1 VETDERELGL
11 LGEDGLQ
18 ERLFVL
24 CGNALVLG
32 DEDMLQGIVDNGGG
46 LEEAEADLRVCPLV
60 CGKGVEVGC
69 DRLNADHNE
78 LCRRGIKCEV
88 LKDGIEALLDLVDCI
103 DNSFNIT
110 KKATNNK

>member
-1 VETDERELGL
+1 MEADERELRL
-11 LGEDGLQ
+11 LCVHALEEIRHLRGRNLLVGRDEN
-18 ERLFVL
+18 VL
-24 CGNALVLG
+24 HRIR
-32 DEDMLQGIVDNGGG
+32 DDSGG

-78 LCRRGIKCEV
+78 LCRRGIKREV

-103 DNSFNIT
+103 DNE
-110 KKATNNK
+110 ALCDA